1 MKKKNIL
8 IGYTILFIAILL
20 IGLGTLFVFKIDKPS
35 QNKKPNEQENNIP
48 DDSNNN
54 QEEKEKKLYDAL
66 SEMYTS
72 NAYIELPKDETG
84 NFYYLTLAEYKK
96 RGYDL
101 TLVNAEC
108 PDYSEVATFGIE
120 ISDYD
125 KPYPFIVEPVTCRW
139 DESHIK

>member
-8 IGYTILFIAILL
+8 IGYAILVISLLL
-20 IGLGTLFVFKIDKPS
+20 IGFGTLFIFKI
-35 QNKKPNEQENNIP
+35 NKPNPNKNPNGQENNVS
-48 DDSNNN
+48 DDLDDNR
-54 QEEKEKKLYDAL
+54 EEKENDLYTVL

-72 NAYIELPKDETG
+72 NAYTELPKDETG

-101 TLVNAEC
+101 TLVNTDC

-120 ISDYD
+120 IPDYD
-125 KPYPFIVEPVTCRW
+125 KPYPFIVEPITCRW